1 MFRQLIL
8 ALALMWVVMFAW
20 LDRPARAA
28 DQEVPPVQA
37 APSHGAEEEPPNIL
51 SADVVLAIST
61 LIVFLLLLVV
71 LGKFAWKPL
80 LKALHERE
88 EHLDHTLQETERARQ
103 EAERLLAEHHKQ
115 MAQAA
120 DQVRALLDEARRD
133 AESTANDII
142 RKAQAEA
149 EAARHR
155 AEREIGNARDQAL
168 VEIWSKAADLAVQV
182 AGRVLPRE
190 LSDADHKRLVAMA
203 TSELPASPGGSNG
216 HGGHA

>member
-142 RKAQAEA
+142 RKAQ
-149 EAARHR
+149 
-155 AEREIGNARDQAL
+155 
-168 VEIWSKAADLAVQV
+168 
-182 AGRVLPRE
+182 
-190 LSDADHKRLVAMA
+190 
-203 TSELPASPGGSNG
+203 
-216 HGGHA
+216 